1 MMRREASVTSIS
13 LEEATKKCLNNN
25 FSTVQEKN
33 NCVGIFMKSGSKENK
48 IAFIVAMESNERT
61 IPFFEDLSDENKIL
75 IFKQTQG
82 ELDELS
88 NQNIHLC
95 RIEESQIKAK
105 KQLESQIE
113 QKNAE
118 ILILKQELK
127 ERDEKISSQEQELK
141 KRDEKILSQEQKLKE
156 RDEKISSQ
164 EQGLEAIK
172 SSFLAVPKPTEPKYT
187 LSADIVQDGLESEVV
202 RPSPAPLFANTKK
215 IENSDFNS
223 QKANCLPSA
232 GRCVTM

>member
-33 NCVGIFMKSGSKENK
+33 NCVEIFMKNGIKENK
-48 IAFIVAMESNERT
+48 ITFIVAMKSNERT

-105 KQLESQIE
+105 KQLESQLE

-118 ILILKQELK
+118 ILMLKQELKERYEKISSQEQELK
-127 ERDEKISSQEQELK
+127 ERDEKISSQKQEL
-141 KRDEKILSQEQKLKE
+141 
-156 RDEKISSQ
+156 
-164 EQGLEAIK
+164 GAIK
-172 SSFLAVPKPTEPKYT
+172 SSFRAVPTPTEPKYT
-187 LSADIVQDGLESEVV
+187 LSAEYIIRDGSETEVC
-202 RPSPAPLFANTKK
+202 RPSLAPVNIKK
-215 IENSDFNS
+215 IGDSNFNS
-223 QKANCLPSA
+223 KKANCLPSLD
-232 GRCVTM
+232 RCVTM

>member
-1 MMRREASVTSIS
+1 MRREASVTSIS

-33 NCVGIFMKSGSKENK
+33 NCVEIFMKNGIKENK
-48 IAFIVAMESNERT
+48 ITFIVAMKSNERT

-105 KQLESQIE
+105 KQLESQLE

-118 ILILKQELK
+118 ILMLKQELKERYEKISSQEQELK

-141 KRDEKILSQEQKLKE
+141 E

-164 EQGLEAIK
+164 KQELGAIK
-172 SSFLAVPKPTEPKYT
+172 SSFRAVPTPTEPKYT
-187 LSADIVQDGLESEVV
+187 LSAEYIIRDGSETEVC
-202 RPSPAPLFANTKK
+202 RPSLAPVNIKK
-215 IENSDFNS
+215 IGDSNFNS
-223 QKANCLPSA
+223 KKANCLPSLD
-232 GRCVTM
+232 RCVTM